1 MSSWANLAVDAA
13 ELSGAPIDEARIRA
27 AFAGADEEWKRSAAL
42 SLGAAAG
49 QRAAE
54 AAVVLATITLR
65 LSAVGVYARSDAEEL
80 LAIATALR
88 KQSAAAAELAQLRLE
103 RASATMAPSVSAP
116 GEGNGA
122 EAPALR
128 RPARIISFPEGK

>member
-1 MSSWANLAVDAA
+1 MTSWANLAADAA
-13 ELSGAPIDEARIRA
+13 ELSGAPIDEARLRA

-65 LSAVGVYARSDAEEL
+65 L
-80 LAIATALR
+80 
-88 KQSAAAAELAQLRLE
+88 AADPMGQPAG
-103 RASATMAPSVSAP
+103 TPVVSESRTR
-116 GEGNGA
+116 GSSS
-122 EAPALR
+122 LR
-128 RPARIISFPEGK
+128 RFAGNS

>member
-1 MSSWANLAVDAA
+1 MTSWANLAADAA
-13 ELSGAPIDEARIRA
+13 ELSGAPIDEARLRA

-65 LSAVGVYARSDAEEL
+65 LAAVGVYARSDAEEL

-88 KQSAAAAELAQLRLE
+88 KQAAAAAELAQLRLE
-103 RASATMAPSVSAP
+103 RASAATPACGSAP
-116 GEGNGA
+116 VEGNGA
-122 EAPALR
+122 EVPSPGR
-128 RPARIISFPEGK
+128 SARIISFPEGK

>member
-13 ELSGAPIDEARIRA
+13 ELSGAPLDEARVRA

-122 EAPALR
+122 EAPAP